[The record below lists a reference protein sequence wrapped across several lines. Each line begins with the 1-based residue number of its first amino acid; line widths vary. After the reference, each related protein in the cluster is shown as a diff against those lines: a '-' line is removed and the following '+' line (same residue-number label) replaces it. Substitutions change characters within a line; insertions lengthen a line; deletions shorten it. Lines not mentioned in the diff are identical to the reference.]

1 MMHRPITLSALMLS
15 AMCLPA
21 RTTLG
26 QSTVAVEAGAN
37 RAPDYVAAPAGYMRY
52 RSLRPDVVDY
62 YLTERRRDWG
72 YELDFDY
79 DRLRYDER
87 GSAYSLYDTYYNNYE
102 VKPAAPGVVDPLRDA
117 TVLTPGEAID
127 VEPDGDAVMPR
138 PAAVSPRSPIPPRE
152 RAVVVDDDQA
162 VPDGNLIDDDDLY
175 DEPNDEVLYGYD
187 EVDDNDNWVYDYYTL
202 PNNGDAVRPP
212 QYYEQ
217 FGVVSDLEGDGPF
230 DGFQAPEKRNRDNKQ
245 QSADN
250 QRAQQQQQQQ
260 QDGNKV
266 PMTTVS
272 GTVTMVKNVPIQGA
286 DISHRVIQVENSDGK
301 QYTVDLGNTQTF
313 NNLPLQAGTDV
324 TVDGNLTTIGKQQV
338 LVAKELNAAGE
349 NIVIQRSRRVVRG
362 NIVQTRM
369 LDYEG
374 GQIVLA
380 TVDTQAGT
388 AMVDMGLAGILDKVA
403 LKPGS
408 PVTASGREVQINSQ
422 NILLAETV
430 IQGQNEAKTLRPNIE
445 ANRDVKPAGNAVSQ
459 NSSKGSGGNESSE
472 EKPRR
477 KLTIASTI
485 DENGQKRTLA
495 LPPETEGEANA
506 RRQETDGQAQSQQMK
521 SNSNAA
527 AQAQAR
533 TNETQQSE
541 ENPDSAQAADKRSQV
556 PMVRMEGTVERVA
569 EQKFG
574 ERSRQLAIVTT
585 KGGNTVRLDLGPI
598 DSLEL
603 KLQKGDQIR
612 AEGAL
617 TQLESDEPLILA
629 ERVTKGDKSYT
640 AQRYRSDMETV
651 EVTGQVTA
659 VNAEQVLGEEHH
671 ILTLQT
677 ADQQKVIVDAGPSEG
692 EPLQVEAGTEL
703 IVDGVMLKLKQGNLL
718 VADNVRMN
726 K

>member
-1 MMHRPITLSALMLS
+1 MTYRPITLSALMLT
-15 AMCLPA
+15 AMCVPA
-21 RTTLG
+21 QTTLG

-52 RSLRPDVVDY
+52 RTLRPDVVDY

-127 VEPDGDAVMPR
+127 VAPDGDVAMPR
-138 PAAVSPRSPIPPRE
+138 PAAVSPRSPIPPGE
-152 RAVVVDDDQA
+152 RPVVVDDDLN
-162 VPDGNLIDDDDLY
+162 VPDDNLIEDDDLY

-187 EVDDNDNWVYDYYTL
+187 DVDENDNWVYDYYTL
-202 PNNGDAVRPP
+202 PNYGDAVRPP

-217 FGVVSDLEGDGPF
+217 FGVVSDVEGDGPF
-230 DGFQAPEKRNRDNKQ
+230 DGFQAPEKRNRGTKQ
-245 QSADN
+245 QPANN
-250 QRAQQQQQQQ
+250 QRAQRMQQQQN
-260 QDGNKV
+260 GNKV

-272 GTVTMVKNVPIQGA
+272 GTITMVKNVPIQGS
-286 DISHRVIQVENSDGK
+286 DISHRVIQVENSEGK
-301 QYTVDLGNTQTF
+301 QYTVDLGGTQTF
-313 NNLPLQAGTDV
+313 SNLPLQAGTDV

-338 LVAKELNAAGE
+338 LIAKELNAAGE
-349 NIVIQRSRRVVRG
+349 TIVIQRSRRVVRG

-369 LDYEG
+369 LDYDG

-388 AMVDMGLAGILDKVA
+388 AMVDMGLAGILDKVV

-408 PVTASGREVQINSQ
+408 PVIASGREVQIDSQ

-430 IQGQNEAKTLRPNIE
+430 VQGQTEAKTLRPNIE
-445 ANRDVKPAGNAVSQ
+445 ANSDVQPAGNAVSQ
-459 NSSKGSGGNESSE
+459 NSSQNSEGNNSAE

-506 RRQETDGQAQSQQMK
+506 RRQESDGQAQSQQMQ

-527 AQAQAR
+527 TQAQAQ
-533 TNETQQSE
+533 TNESQQSANGQDSSQA
-541 ENPDSAQAADKRSQV
+541 ENKRSQV
-556 PMVRMEGTVERVA
+556 PMVRMEGTVDRVS

-574 ERSRQLAIVTT
+574 ERSRQLAVVTT

-692 EPLQVEAGTEL
+692 KPLQVETGTEL
-703 IVDGVMLKLKQGNLL
+703 TVDGVMLKLQQGNLL
-718 VADNVRMN
+718 VADSVRMN
-726 K
+726 Q